1 MISIPTNREPTHPG
15 EILLEEFLKPMH
27 LSQVK
32 LANALQVS
40 YQRVNE
46 LVNKK
51 RGVTPSSALRLA
63 KVFNISE
70 DFWLNLQLCFD
81 LYHAKKKE
89 NTILESIHLTGF
101 GYRPNL
107 ENTDNLVFENKE
119 DYKP

>member
-51 RGVTPSSALRLA
+51 HGVTPSSALRLA
-63 KVFNISE
+63 KVFNISK
-70 DFWLNLQLCFD
+70 DFWLNLQLRFD

-101 GYRPNL
+101 GYPPNL